1 MPSLAK
7 HTSKYAKQ
15 QFTKLCR
22 VTSGTIREGAKIVL
36 KLFFLTQ
43 RRVLRKCKENFETE
57 KLRKSLK
64 VDSGSTVWERT
75 PKNMLK
81 INFQNLVGWRQE
93 GLGKEQKLLLRY
105 SSNSKES
112 FKHKPKSTI
121 IKIKAAKML
130 LNLILIALYST
141 VHWLQEP
148 LGK

>member
-7 HTSKYAKQ
+7 HTSKYAKH

-22 VTSGTIREGAKIVL
+22 VTSGAIREEAKIVL

-81 INFQNLVGWRQE
+81 SI
-93 GLGKEQKLLLRY
+93 
-105 SSNSKES
+105 
-112 FKHKPKSTI
+112 FKTLSADVKRD
-121 IKIKAAKML
+121 
-130 LNLILIALYST
+130 
-141 VHWLQEP
+141 
-148 LGK
+148 